1 MVGHA
6 MQGTVDAASPVGL
19 LSLLITS
26 KRLLAGT
33 RLGGATDVTHLIC
46 ALLYGPSEREPVV
59 TMRCVDIRLDIQP
72 VKSNGVMDRDAYLAE
87 TLSNHRWWLLQVE
100 TTIGNQ
106 TSDHNI
112 AFAVNVWS
120 G

>member
-1 MVGHA
+1 
-6 MQGTVDAASPVGL
+6 
-19 LSLLITS
+19 
-26 KRLLAGT
+26 
-33 RLGGATDVTHLIC
+33 
-46 ALLYGPSEREPVV
+46 
-59 TMRCVDIRLDIQP
+59 
-72 VKSNGVMDRDAYLAE
+72 MDRDAYLAE

-100 TTIGNQ
+100 TAIGNK